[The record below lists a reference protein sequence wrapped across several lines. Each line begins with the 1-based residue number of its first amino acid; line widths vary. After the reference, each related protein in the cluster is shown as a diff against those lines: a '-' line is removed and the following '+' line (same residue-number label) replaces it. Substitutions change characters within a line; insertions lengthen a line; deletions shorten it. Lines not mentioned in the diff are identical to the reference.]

1 MNLKIIKKIFVK
13 KLLKKWS
20 PTEGQIEFFFS
31 KRIERTQPRRKI
43 PASVK
48 RVLWKRE
55 KIREL
60 KITAI
65 GKDDS
70 FLIDLYNNPRKI
82 ISSVKG
88 ATKQLRKKRKK
99 SNLIE
104 FVLR

>member
-1 MNLKIIKKIFVK
+1 MH
-13 KLLKKWS
+13 
-20 PTEGQIEFFFS
+20 P
-31 KRIERTQPRRKI
+31 RIKI

-55 KIREL
+55 KIKEF

-65 GKDDS
+65 GKDNS

-88 ATKQLRKKRKK
+88 AIKQLRKKRKK
-99 SNLIE
+99 IILIE
-104 FVLR
+104 SVLR